1 MFLWA
6 STVCIALKSLPAASG
21 EAGQVS
27 GGGSLNMISL
37 KGNSWEEGESAEH
50 PKGKFMFIP
59 HFLCLVL
66 LLAPPQQCAETRS
79 CPRVARLES

>member
-1 MFLWA
+1 
-6 STVCIALKSLPAASG
+6 
-21 EAGQVS
+21 
-27 GGGSLNMISL
+27 MISL

>member
-1 MFLWA
+1 MLYYSFWA
-6 STVCIALKSLPAASG
+6 STVCIALNSLPAASR
-21 EAGQVS
+21 EAGQAS

-59 HFLCLVL
+59 HFLHLI
-66 LLAPPQQCAETRS
+66 LLAPPQ
-79 CPRVARLES
+79 